1 MANSFENVQKSKS
14 PLRYEWFNQLRRF
27 SVVFQKNVHVGMIQF
42 DGLEW
47 LNDLLDNVKEK
58 IAHLFAVI
66 QSIGDV
72 DNISWN
78 ALHK

>member
-1 MANSFENVQKSKS
+1 MQLLKVLLNRSHTFSRFRFLEKKWPTYLKKEQKSKS

-47 LNDLLDNVKEK
+47 LNDLLDNVKE
-58 IAHLFAVI
+58 
-66 QSIGDV
+66 
-72 DNISWN
+72 
-78 ALHK
+78 